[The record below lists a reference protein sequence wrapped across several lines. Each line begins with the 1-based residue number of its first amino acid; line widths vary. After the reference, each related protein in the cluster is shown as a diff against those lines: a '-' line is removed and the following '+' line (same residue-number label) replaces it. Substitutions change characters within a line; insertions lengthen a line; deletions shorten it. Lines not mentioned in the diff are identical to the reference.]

1 MVSASPMLIGQAA
14 GESPLSG
21 LVARHLVGHGLCV
34 FLLEQG
40 LPLGVSLVD
49 GVSHGRFVMVM
60 VLVILLVL
68 AELFPHCPVRDWLC
82 RFLCVVV

>member
-1 MVSASPMLIGQAA
+1 MVSASAMLIGQAA
-14 GESPLSG
+14 CESPLSG

-49 GVSHGRFVMVM
+49 GVGHG
-60 VLVILLVL
+60 
-68 AELFPHCPVRDWLC
+68 
-82 RFLCVVV
+82 